1 MTKEFKV
8 GRLVRI
14 KKLADSRP
22 DGYGHKIRDVGVIS
36 GVRDGGVAVVVS
48 GRVSTSGFA
57 PAVSYRE
64 SDLILL

>member
-36 GVRDGGVAVVVS
+36 GVQGRVISVVVP
-48 GRVSTSGFA
+48 GRVSTSSDR
-57 PAVSYRE
+57 PAVNYQGSG
-64 SDLILL
+64 LILL